1 MKKCGLI
8 NNTNMKKIYLYL
20 LLIIAIGC
28 EEYEDDRL
36 DFSNTYPQY
45 VEFESASNLAVKE
58 GESAEVRV
66 VLRERTYSDITVTY
80 TITGA
85 IEKSGSVV
93 IPKGNLN
100 ATITVNA
107 PEDSKGESAEIKIV
121 EATGDIAVGRD
132 GTKTVRKIVIE

>member
-1 MKKCGLI
+1 
-8 NNTNMKKIYLYL
+8 MKKIYIFL

-36 DFSNTYPQY
+36 DFSNSYPIY
-45 VEFESASNLAVKE
+45 VEFESASNLVVKE

-66 VLRERTYSDITVTY
+66 VLRERTYSDITVAY
-80 TITGA
+80 TITGV
-85 IEKSGSVV
+85 IEESGAVV

-132 GTKTVRKIVIE
+132 GTKTIRKIVIQ

>member
-1 MKKCGLI
+1 
-8 NNTNMKKIYLYL
+8 MKKIYIFL

-36 DFSNTYPQY
+36 DFSNSYPLY
-45 VEFESASNLAVKE
+45 VEFESASDLAVKE

-80 TITGA
+80 IITGV
-85 IEKSGSVV
+85 IEESGSVV
-93 IPKGNLN
+93 VPKGNLN

-107 PEDSKGESAEIKIV
+107 PEGSKGESAEIKIV

-132 GTKTVRKIVIE
+132 GTKTVRKIIVE

>member
-1 MKKCGLI
+1 MKKCGLT
-8 NNTNMKKIYLYL
+8 NNTIMKKIYIFL

-36 DFSNTYPQY
+36 DFSNSYPIY
-45 VEFESASNLAVKE
+45 VEFESASNLVVKE

-66 VLRERTYSDITVTY
+66 VLRERTYSDITVAY
-80 TITGA
+80 TITGV
-85 IEKSGSVV
+85 IEESGAVV

-132 GTKTVRKIVIE
+132 GTKTIRKIVIQ

>member
-1 MKKCGLI
+1 MKKCGLT
-8 NNTNMKKIYLYL
+8 NNNIMKKIYIFL

-36 DFSNTYPQY
+36 DFSNSYPIY
-45 VEFESASNLAVKE
+45 VEFESASNIVVKE
-58 GESAEVRV
+58 GESAEVKV
-66 VLRERTYSDITVTY
+66 VLRERIYNDVTVTY

-85 IEKSGSVV
+85 IEGSGSVV

-132 GTKTVRKIVIE
+132 GTKTVRKIIVE